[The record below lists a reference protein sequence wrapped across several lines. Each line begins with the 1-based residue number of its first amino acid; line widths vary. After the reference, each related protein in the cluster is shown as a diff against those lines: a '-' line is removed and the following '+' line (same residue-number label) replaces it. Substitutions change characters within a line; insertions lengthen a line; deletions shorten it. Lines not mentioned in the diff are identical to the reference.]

1 MEKFRIRYFTSL
13 HLGIMQIG
21 ENTLSEIAYYSCVVG
36 SAFEIIVSILILSM
50 YQTADFGE
58 SIHIID

>member
-1 MEKFRIRYFTSL
+1 
-13 HLGIMQIG
+13 MQIG